1 MKQSKLD
8 KRFFKVVEFLDVF
21 KNFCEYRDIFKV
33 KFGYHETVIS
43 IFDIDYDIESR
54 TIKIYT
60 EQISYDSKDILH
72 TRFSFKEFRYWF
84 MSNVKFTLP
93 ENNYVDLTDIDFVSE
108 FLEEYKQSK
117 EPQFNFSNHSI
128 LELKCRNN
136 YINNCI
142 K

>member
-33 KFGYHETVIS
+33 KFGYHETLIS
-43 IFDIDYDIESR
+43 IFDINSDIDNR

-60 EQISYDSKDILH
+60 EQLSYNSKDILH

-84 MSNVKFTLP
+84 MCNVKFTLP
-93 ENNYVDLTDIDFVSE
+93 ENNYVDLTDIDFASE
-108 FLEEYKQSK
+108 FLEDYRQFK
-117 EPQFNFSNHSI
+117 EPQFSFSNQI
-128 LELKCRNN
+128 IYK
-136 YINNCI
+136 
-142 K
+142 